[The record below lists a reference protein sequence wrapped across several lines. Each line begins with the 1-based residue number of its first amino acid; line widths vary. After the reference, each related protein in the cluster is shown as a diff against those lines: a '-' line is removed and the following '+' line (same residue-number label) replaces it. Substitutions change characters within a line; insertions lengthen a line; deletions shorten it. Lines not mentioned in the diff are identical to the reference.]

1 MVTDSSSDNSS
12 ERMEKVAKENMEK
25 AEAKMEKAKAKMA
38 KAKAKMAKGK
48 EKARTVA
55 KIDLKARTVENTEEK
70 IREQII

>member
-12 ERMEKVAKENMEK
+12 DRMEKEENVNMEK
-25 AEAKMEKAKAKMA
+25 EEAKME